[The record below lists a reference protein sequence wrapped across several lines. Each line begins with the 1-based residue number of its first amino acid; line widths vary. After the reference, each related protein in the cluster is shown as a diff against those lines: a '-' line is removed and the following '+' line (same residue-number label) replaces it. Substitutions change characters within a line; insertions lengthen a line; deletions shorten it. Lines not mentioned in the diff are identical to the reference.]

1 MNFAVLFSR
10 KSIRGIRNYAR
21 EIAPDVVG
29 RDMSAPDTTSTC
41 PHCHAALPT
50 SNLRLHLIRC
60 RPPLPSAPAA
70 APPRSHH
77 LVGRRVRLRGLTS
90 RSDLNGAN
98 GLVELFDAASGRYHV
113 EVNGETV
120 AVRPDVCEVLTAD
133 EVLAAGWPC
142 RICTF
147 VNDGMLDQCE
157 MCDARRPAAT
167 TDDAR
172 HPATPMDAA
181 RSSDARGPDPA
192 VFSDTIRYFQ
202 PLAVGSLFGGLT
214 GAFLG
219 AMRGHSILSAVATGA
234 STGAAIAA
242 MMNMSALQQEVR
254 QAEQANAQVADMRAH
269 REARHELVQQRLREF
284 IAQLEAAR
292 SERRPPGA
300 PPDDD
305 EGANG
310 SSGPLPLFGVPA
322 ATVAGL
328 PGEIRQ
334 LLARMH
340 SLDPEALTRMFGA
353 GPAQPQL
360 IARLPKHT
368 YAPRAGGTVGG
379 ADDSAP
385 SCSVCLE
392 EYARGD
398 ELITLPCFHTFHTNC
413 CEQWLQQSGSCP
425 VCKHRVDARND
436 EFPMG

>member
-1 MNFAVLFSR
+1 
-10 KSIRGIRNYAR
+10 
-21 EIAPDVVG
+21 
-29 RDMSAPDTTSTC
+29 MSDGPSTC
-41 PHCHAALPT
+41 PHCHAAVPT

-60 RPPLPSAPAA
+60 RPPLPSAPAQAPPA
-70 APPRSHH
+70 APLRSDH

-120 AVRPDVCEVLTAD
+120 AVRPDVCEVLTAAD
-133 EVLAAGWPC
+133 DLAAGWSC
-142 RICTF
+142 RMCTF

-157 MCDARRPAAT
+157 MCDARRPAET
-167 TDDAR
+167 TDDVR
-172 HPATPMDAA
+172 HPATPMDDA
-181 RSSDARGPDPA
+181 RSSDARRGPDPD
-192 VFSDTIRYFQ
+192 VYPETTRYFQ
-202 PLAVGSLFGGLT
+202 PLAVGSLLGGLT

-219 AMRGHSILSAVATGA
+219 AMRGHNVLSAVATGA

-254 QAEQANAQVADMRAH
+254 QAEQANAHVADMRAQ
-269 REARHELVQQRLREF
+269 REARLELVQQRLREF
-284 IAQLEAAR
+284 IAQLEATR
-292 SERRPPGA
+292 SERRPAGARAPA

-305 EGANG
+305 GDAND
-310 SSGPLPLFGVPA
+310 STFRENPLPVFGVPA

-340 SLDPEALTRMFGA
+340 SLDPEALTRMFGE

-379 ADDSAP
+379 ADESAP
-385 SCSVCLE
+385 NCSVCLE

-436 EFPMG
+436 EFPMGD